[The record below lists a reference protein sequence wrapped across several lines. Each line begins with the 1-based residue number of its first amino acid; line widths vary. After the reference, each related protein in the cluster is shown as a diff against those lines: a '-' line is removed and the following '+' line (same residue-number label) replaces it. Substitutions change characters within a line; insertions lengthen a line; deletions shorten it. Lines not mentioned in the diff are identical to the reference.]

1 MMEKEYI
8 EKLLESY
15 MAAETTEEEE
25 QLLSDYFRTNHD
37 IPAEWRNYSVLF
49 RGISQYE
56 QKANTSSMRTIQKWS
71 VAAAVMIFVFG
82 AGAML
87 MHQEETSKPSDA
99 VAQIVIEE
107 PAINAMDSKQE
118 TIMKEKPVAVE
129 KKRTSLAKS
138 ARCVEIDKPTKKKKH
153 QQEEKEIQHINKML
167 DDADM
172 AFSMATVQCSMNID
186 ESFLQEEK
194 KEETDDETNIFL

>member
-8 EKLLESY
+8 QKLLERY

-25 QLLSDYFRTNHD
+25 QLLSDYFCTHQD
-37 IPAEWRNYSVLF
+37 IPKEWRNFSIMF
-49 RGISQYE
+49 RGIRQYE
-56 QKANTSSMRTIQKWS
+56 QKPDASSMKTMLKWS
-71 VAAAVMIFVFG
+71 AAAAVIIFVFG
-82 AGAML
+82 IGTML

-99 VAQIVIEE
+99 VAQIIIEE
-107 PAINAMDSKQE
+107 PTANDMDSKQE

-129 KKRTSLAKS
+129 KKQARMTKS
-138 ARCVEIDKPTKKKKH
+138 TRPVETDKSVIKKENIQK
-153 QQEEKEIQHINKML
+153 EKDVQHINKML

-172 AFSMATVQCSMNID
+172 AFSMATMQCSMNIE

-194 KEETDDETNIFL
+194 NEETDDETNIIL